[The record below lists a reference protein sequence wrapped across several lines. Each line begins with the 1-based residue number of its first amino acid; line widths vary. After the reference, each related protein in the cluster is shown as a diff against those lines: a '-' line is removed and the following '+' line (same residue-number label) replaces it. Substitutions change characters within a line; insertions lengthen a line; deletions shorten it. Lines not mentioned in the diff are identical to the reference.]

1 MWRRTWNVAVL
12 LTGVPV
18 LRVKVSVYAIV
29 FEEEGFSAPESAE
42 QAAPAKRAEDFIVT
56 LIMLSVARSRALVL
70 SNNKMT
76 SSWSPA
82 SKSTVAY
89 WQCGD
94 GIS

>member
-1 MWRRTWNVAVL
+1 MAQDVECRRAPDWRPGPA
-12 LTGVPV
+12 GQGFG
-18 LRVKVSVYAIV
+18 LRDRVRGGGSQRAR
-29 FEEEGFSAPESAE
+29 SAE

-56 LIMLSVARSRALVL
+56 LIMQSVARSQALVL